1 MSSSR
6 ILVCAEGNREDLVA
20 MDDVM
25 PIMSLMP
32 TNHVSRGINSFE
44 HFKAVK
50 EETSRM
56 CYTEPTLIV
65 VRHGRGTV
73 VTHNNGQKATHR
85 FQPESVGLFPP
96 GFEHLCSPMA
106 GNEFFCLTISELM
119 LRDTA
124 EEIFPG
130 VKCEEWYP
138 VLGMQESI
146 LSHMT
151 IALRELVDENPES
164 RLLLETLT
172 QSILIRLVEVACV
185 AKNRCYS
192 LNTNHR
198 LHRST
203 ARIERVIES
212 LQNEPSKDFGL
223 EEMAKLA
230 SLSPAYF
237 SRIFKSFT
245 GMSPSAFQTQERIK
259 IAERMMRMDDDRPLS
274 EIAVAVGF
282 HSVQGLRRAYERTKG
297 KPMRR
302 WANALSV
309 SPPPPL
315 NS

>member
-25 PIMSLMP
+25 PITSLMP
-32 TNHVSRGINSFE
+32 TIHVSRGINSFE

-65 VRHGRGTV
+65 VRQGYGTV
-73 VTHNNGQKATHR
+73 VTHNNGKKRNHR
-85 FQPESVGLFPP
+85 FQPESIGLFPP
-96 GFEHLCSPMA
+96 GFEHLCSPRT
-106 GNEFFCLTISELM
+106 GNEFFCLTISEPL
-119 LRDTA
+119 LRETA

-130 VKCEEWYP
+130 VKCEEWCP
-138 VLGMQESI
+138 VLGMQETI
-146 LSHMT
+146 LSHLT
-151 IALRELVDENPES
+151 TAFRKLVDENSES
-164 RLLLETLT
+164 RLLIETLT
-172 QSILIRLVEVACV
+172 QSILIRLVEVTCV
-185 AKNRCYS
+185 AHNRRYAMNKNDDG
-192 LNTNHR
+192 R

-203 ARIERVIES
+203 ARLGRVIES
-212 LQNEPSKDFGL
+212 LRNDPSRDFGL
-223 EEMAKLA
+223 EEMAELA

-259 IAERMMRMDDDRPLS
+259 IAEDMMRMDDDRPLS
-274 EIAVAVGF
+274 EIAAAVGF

-302 WANALSV
+302 WTSAPSIS
-309 SPPPPL
+309 SPTD
-315 NS
+315 S